1 MARMA
6 EFAWR
11 AIDAA
16 GRERNGQMQ
25 AESADAARTRLE
37 ARRFYVVAVDKA
49 VAGASPSLVAQL
61 TSRTR
66 KLSSRELTL
75 FTRQFATL
83 VQVMPIEEALR
94 TIARQN
100 SKPKSGAILNAVHE
114 AVLQGYR
121 LADAMKLDGSSFP
134 PLYRA
139 MVAAGEATGTLPEI
153 LDRLADLH
161 ERQAAV
167 RGKVITALAYPM
179 VLAVVASGVV
189 LGLMLFVIPRIVDQ
203 FDMAGQKLPLL
214 TRIIIDLSRFIG
226 GWWWLMLLALA
237 GAAALFAQAMASP
250 QRRIRIDRALLRMPV
265 LGRLIRD
272 LHAAQMA
279 RTLATMVASRLPLV
293 EGIAITTPTLRN
305 RALRAA
311 SAAITEDI
319 RGGNSLSS
327 ALRHAAIFPP
337 ILVYMVSSGEAA
349 GRLDEMLERAADY
362 LEREFDLF
370 TSTLLSLLEPLVIVV
385 MGAVVAVIVLAILL
399 PVLQLD
405 TLAGMR

>member
-1 MARMA
+1 MA

-25 AESADAARTRLE
+25 ADSADAARTKLE

-49 VAGASPSLVAQL
+49 VTGATPSLVTQL
-61 TSRTR
+61 TSRAR

-94 TIARQN
+94 TIARQS
-100 SKPKSGAILNAVHE
+100 SKPKSGAILNVVHE

-121 LADAMKLDGSSFP
+121 LADAMMLEGSSFP
-134 PLYRA
+134 PLYRG
-139 MVAAGEATGTLPEI
+139 MVAAGEATGRLPEI

-167 RGKVITALAYPM
+167 RGKVIAALAYPM

-189 LGLMLFVIPRIVDQ
+189 LGLMLFVIPKIVDQ
-203 FDMAGQKLPLL
+203 FDMAGQRLPLL
-214 TRIIIDLSRFIG
+214 TRVIIDLSRFIG
-226 GWWWLMLLALA
+226 AWWWLMLVALIGA
-237 GAAALFAQAMASP
+237 GGVLMRMMAIP
-250 QRRIRIDRALLRMPV
+250 RRRVKIDHAVLRAPV

-305 RALRAA
+305 QALRAA
-311 SAAITEDI
+311 SIAITEDI
-319 RGGNSLSS
+319 RSGNSLSS

-337 ILVYMVSSGEAA
+337 ILVYMVSSGEAS
-349 GRLDEMLERAADY
+349 GRLDDMLERAADY

-370 TSTLLSLLEPLVIVV
+370 TTTLLSLLEPLVIVV

>member
-1 MARMA
+1 MA

-11 AIDAA
+11 AIDVA
-16 GRERNGQMQ
+16 GRERSGQIR
-25 AESADAARTRLE
+25 ADSADTVRSRLE
-37 ARRFYVVAVDKA
+37 ARRFYVVAVDRA
-49 VAGASPSLVAQL
+49 AAGASPSLMTQIA
-61 TSRTR
+61 SRGR
-66 KLSSRELTL
+66 KLSARELTL

-83 VQVMPIEEALR
+83 VQVMPIEEGLR

-100 SKPKSGAILNAVHE
+100 GKPKTTAILNAVHE

-121 LADAMKLDGSSFP
+121 LADALMVEGQSFP

-139 MVAAGEATGTLPEI
+139 MVAAGEAAGTLPEI

-167 RGKVITALAYPM
+167 RGKLITALAYPI
-179 VLAVVASGVV
+179 VLAIVASGVV
-189 LGLMLFVIPRIVDQ
+189 MGLMLFVIPKIVDQ

-214 TRIIIDLSRFIG
+214 TRIIIDLSKFIG
-226 GWWWLMLLALA
+226 GWWWLMLLLLA
-237 GAAALFAQAMASP
+237 GMVAALWQAMQDP
-250 QRRIRIDRALLRMPV
+250 VRRGRIDHVLLRLPV

-305 RALRAA
+305 RALRSA
-311 SAAITEDI
+311 SVEIAEDI
-319 RGGNSLSS
+319 RAGNSLSS
-327 ALRHAAIFPP
+327 ALRRAALFPP
-337 ILVYMVSSGEAA
+337 ILVYMVSSGEAS

-370 TSTLLSLLEPLVIVV
+370 TSTLLSLLEPVVIVV
-385 MGAVVAVIVLAILL
+385 MGAVVALIVLAILL

-405 TLAGMR
+405 TLAGIR

>member
-1 MARMA
+1 MAD
-6 EFAWR
+6 FAWR
-11 AIDAA
+11 AIDTA
-16 GRERNGQMQ
+16 GRERHGQLQ
-25 AESADAARTRLE
+25 ADSADAARARLE
-37 ARRFYVVAVDKA
+37 ARRFYVVAIDKA
-49 VAGASPSLVAQL
+49 AGGGRGPSLVKRL
-61 TSRTR
+61 TTR
-66 KLSSRELTL
+66 PRSLSSRELTL

-94 TIARQN
+94 TIARQS
-100 SKPKSGAILNAVHE
+100 SKPKTTAILTAVHE

-121 LADAMKLDGSSFP
+121 LADALMIEGPSFP

-139 MVAAGEATGTLPEI
+139 MVAAGEAAGTLPEI

-167 RGKVITALAYPM
+167 RGKVITALAYPI
-179 VLAVVASGVV
+179 VLAIVASGVV
-189 LGLMLFVIPRIVDQ
+189 LGLMLFVIPKIVDQ

-214 TRIIIDLSRFIG
+214 TRIIIGLSRFIG
-226 GWWWLMLLALA
+226 SWWWLIVLVAVGGLAL
-237 GAAALFAQAMASP
+237 LVQAMADP
-250 QRRIRIDRALLRMPV
+250 RRRGAIDRGLLRVPV
-265 LGRLIRD
+265 LGGLIRD

-305 RALRAA
+305 QALRAA
-311 SAAITEDI
+311 SADIADDI
-319 RGGNSLSS
+319 RSGNSLSS
-327 ALRHAAIFPP
+327 ALRRAGLFPP
-337 ILVYMVSSGEAA
+337 ILVYMVSSGEAS

-370 TSTLLSLLEPLVIVV
+370 TSTLLSLLEPMVIVV
-385 MGAVVAVIVLAILL
+385 MGAIVALIVLAILL

>member
-1 MARMA
+1 MAD
-6 EFAWR
+6 FAWR
-11 AIDAA
+11 AIDTA
-16 GRERNGQMQ
+16 GRERSGRIH
-25 AESADAARTRLE
+25 ADSADLVRARLE
-37 ARRFYVVAVDKA
+37 ARRFYVVAVDRA
-49 VAGASPSLVAQL
+49 SAGAGPSLF
-61 TSRTR
+61 TR
-66 KLSSRELTL
+66 LSHRPRRLSSRELTL

-94 TIARQN
+94 TIARQGG
-100 SKPKSGAILNAVHE
+100 KPKSAAILNAVHE

-121 LADAMKLDGSSFP
+121 LADALMVEGASFP

-139 MVAAGEATGTLPEI
+139 MVAAGEAAGTLPEI
-153 LDRLADLH
+153 LARLADLH

-167 RGKVITALAYPM
+167 KGKVVTALAYPI
-179 VLAVVASGVV
+179 VLAVVAFGVV
-189 LGLMLFVIPRIVDQ
+189 MGLMLFVIPKIVDQ
-203 FDMAGQKLPLL
+203 FDMAGQRLPLL
-214 TRIIIDLSRFIG
+214 TRIIIGISRFMG
-226 GWWWLMLLALA
+226 SWWWAMMIVTLAAMALL
-237 GAAALFAQAMASP
+237 AQAMTDS
-250 QRRIRIDRALLRMPV
+250 RRRTRIDGLVLRMPL

-305 RALRAA
+305 QALRAA
-311 SAAITEDI
+311 SVVIADDI
-319 RGGNSLSS
+319 RSGNSLSS
-327 ALRHAAIFPP
+327 ALRRANLFPP
-337 ILVYMVSSGEAA
+337 ILVYMVSSGEAS

-370 TSTLLSLLEPLVIVV
+370 TAMLLSLLEPAVIVV
-385 MGAVVAVIVLAILL
+385 MGAVVAVIVLSILL